1 MTPEESMDEN
11 VLFIGKG
18 RMTADMSVMEFLVG
32 MALCRK
38 GPLPGSEVARDVA
51 RWFDC
56 PIGVAQVRG
65 ALSGLIG
72 RGWARLE
79 QGLYWIG
86 EDGIEA
92 VRGFYVGM
100 VRLLDGGRGLLDVA
114 VMLSMVR
121 EFEGRD
127 G

>member
-1 MTPEESMDEN
+1 MDEN

-18 RMTADMSVMEFLVG
+18 RMIADMSVMEFLVG

-38 GPLPGSEVARDVA
+38 GPLSGNDVARDVA

-56 PIGVAQVRG
+56 PIGVAQVRSPLA
-65 ALSGLIG
+65 ALTG
-72 RGWARLE
+72 RGWSRFE

-114 VMLSMVR
+114 VMLSVVR

-127 G
+127 E

>member
-1 MTPEESMDEN
+1 MNEGNIDDNAPF
-11 VLFIGKG
+11 LGKG
-18 RMTADMSVMEFLVG
+18 RMVTDMSVMEFFAG

-38 GPLPGSEVARDVA
+38 GPLSGVQVARDVA
-51 RWFDC
+51 RWFDG
-56 PIGVAQVRG
+56 PISSYDLNLPLG
-65 ALSGLIG
+65 ALVA
-72 RGWARLE
+72 RGWARRE
-79 QGLYWIG
+79 QGLYWIC
-86 EDGIEA
+86 EEGIEA

-114 VMLSMVR
+114 VMLSVVR